1 MKISSASNSGWWL
14 EKRAERT
21 ANVSD
26 TVNIA
31 LLGLGTVGRSVY
43 QLVSRENQEIIER
56 LGARL
61 RVQRVLVQDA
71 KKERGISIP
80 PELLTTD
87 YRTVLDDPDI
97 DIVVEVIGGVGIARK
112 LVLGAIE
119 RGKSV
124 VTANKE
130 LMAGHGREVLEA
142 AAKHGVDVLFEA
154 SVGGGIP
161 IVRPL
166 KDSLIGN
173 HVQRVMGI
181 VNGTTNFILSKMENG
196 MEYEAALTEAQELGY
211 AERDPSAD
219 VEGKDAAAKIA
230 ILASIAFNSRV
241 TAEDVHTEGI
251 TSITGQDIMYARELG
266 YAIKLLALAKKEEGL
281 LDVRVHPT
289 MIPLDH
295 PLATVKDAYNAIFV
309 EGDAVGE
316 LMFFG
321 QGAGGLPTA
330 SAVTADIVAVAENR
344 RSGNSGRFTCTCFQ
358 DYAIKSLDSIESS
371 YYLLIECMD
380 RPGVL
385 AQIAHVFGDNQV
397 SVGSVIQKSTTAGVA
412 EVVFM
417 THKVSEGNL
426 RTAIAGVSMLD
437 SVSAVR
443 NVIRVEGG
451 DR

>member
-330 SAVTADIVAVAENR
+330 SAVTADIVAAAENR
-344 RSGNSGRFTCTCFQ
+344 RSGSSGRFTCTCFQ
-358 DYAIKSLDSIESS
+358 DYAIKSLESIESS

>member
-1 MKISSASNSGWWL
+1 
-14 EKRAERT
+14 
-21 ANVSD
+21 VSD
-26 TVNIA
+26 VVNIG
-31 LLGLGTVGRSVY
+31 LLGLGTVGRGVY
-43 QLVSRENQEIIER
+43 QLVCRENTEIVER

-61 RVQRVLVQDA
+61 VVKRILVQDA
-71 KKERGISIP
+71 AKEREVSFP
-80 PELLTTD
+80 SDLPDLLTTD

-97 DIVVEVIGGVGIARK
+97 DIVVEVIGGVDIARK

-119 RGKSV
+119 RGKPV

-161 IVRPL
+161 IIRPL

-181 VNGTTNFILSKMENG
+181 VNGTTNYILSRMETG
-196 MEYEAALTEAQELGY
+196 MEYAAALAEAQELGY
-211 AERDPSAD
+211 VERDPSAD

-251 TSITGQDIMYARELG
+251 TAITSQDIMYARELG
-266 YAIKLLALAKKEEGL
+266 YAVKLLALAKKEKGF

-309 EGDAVGE
+309 EGDAVGD

-321 QGAGGLPTA
+321 QGAGSLQTA
-330 SAVTADIVAVAENR
+330 SAVVADIFAAAENR
-344 RSGNSGRFTCTCFQ
+344 RSGVSGRFTCTCFQ
-358 DYAIKSLDSIESS
+358 DYAVKSVDAVESS
-371 YYLLIECMD
+371 YYLLIECLD

-385 AQIAHVFGDNQV
+385 AQIAYIFGDNQV
-397 SVGSVIQKSTTAGVA
+397 SVGSVIQKGATAGVA

-426 RTAIAGVSMLD
+426 RTAIAGVEELG
-437 SVSAVR
+437 SVSKVR

>member
-1 MKISSASNSGWWL
+1 M
-14 EKRAERT
+14 
-21 ANVSD
+21 SD

-43 QLVSRENQEIIER
+43 QLVSRENQEIVER

-61 RVQRVLVQDA
+61 RVHRVLVQDA
-71 KKERGISIP
+71 KKERGVSIP

-97 DIVVEVIGGVGIARK
+97 DIVVEVIGGVGIARN

-181 VNGTTNFILSKMENG
+181 VNGTTNFILSKMEND

-241 TAEDVHTEGI
+241 TADDVHTEGI
-251 TSITGQDIMYARELG
+251 TTITGQDIMYARELG

-330 SAVTADIVAVAENR
+330 SAVTADIVAAAENR
-344 RSGNSGRFTCTCFQ
+344 RSGSSGRLTCTCFQ
-358 DYAIKSLDSIESS
+358 DYAIKSLESIESS

-385 AQIAHVFGDNQV
+385 AQIAHVFGDNKV

-426 RTAIAGVSMLD
+426 RTAIAGVGALE
-437 SVSAVR
+437 SVSTVR

>member
-1 MKISSASNSGWWL
+1 M
-14 EKRAERT
+14 
-21 ANVSD
+21 SD
-26 TVNIA
+26 VVNIA
-31 LLGLGTVGRSVY
+31 LLGLGTVGRGVY
-43 QLVSRENQEIIER
+43 QLVSRENQEITER

-61 RVQRVLVQDA
+61 RVSRVLVRDVT
-71 KKERGISIP
+71 KERGISMP

-87 YRTVLDDPDI
+87 YRVVLEDPEI
-97 DIVVEVIGGVGIARK
+97 AIVVEVIGGVDLALK
-112 LVLGAIE
+112 LVMGAIE

-130 LMAGHGREVLEA
+130 LMASHGREVLEA
-142 AAKHGVDVLFEA
+142 AAEHGVDVLFEA

-173 HVQRVMGI
+173 YVQRVMGI
-181 VNGTTNFILSKMENG
+181 VNGTTNFILSKMEEG
-196 MEYEAALTEAQELGY
+196 IEYEVALAQAQELGY
-211 AERDPSAD
+211 AEHDPSAD

-241 TAEDVHTEGI
+241 AAADVHTEGI
-251 TSITGQDIMYARELG
+251 TSITSQDIMYARELG
-266 YAIKLLALAKKEEGL
+266 YAVKLLAIAKVEGEL

-309 EGDAVGE
+309 EGDAVGD

-321 QGAGGLPTA
+321 QGAGSLPTA
-330 SAVTADIVAVAENR
+330 SAVTADIFAAAENR
-344 RSGNSGRFTCTCFQ
+344 CNGSSGRFTCTCFK
-358 DYAIKSLDSIESS
+358 DYAVKSIDTVESS
-371 YYLLIECMD
+371 YYLLIECED

-385 AQIAHVFGDNQV
+385 AQIAHVFGANQV
-397 SVGSVIQKSTTAGVA
+397 SVGSVIQKGTTAGVA

-426 RTAIAGVSMLD
+426 RTAIAGVEALD
-437 SVSAVR
+437 AVSRVR